1 LQQFEACEMSRYA
14 ENTQV
19 PVDRS
24 KAEIERLL
32 QRYNATE
39 IASGWRSDKAMI
51 QFRMNDRIVRFVLSL
66 PALTD
71 FTTTASG
78 RTRRAGTGAVTH
90 AWEQSC
96 RQRWRA
102 LALTIKAKLES
113 AESGIEEFETAFMG
127 QIVMP
132 NGRTI
137 AEQIL
142 PTIAEAY
149 ETKKMPVA
157 LLDY

>member
-1 LQQFEACEMSRYA
+1 MSRYA

-24 KAEIERLL
+24 KSEIERLI
-32 QRYNATE
+32 QRYGATE
-39 IASGWRSDKAMI
+39 MVSGWRVEKAMI
-51 QFRMNDRIVRFVLSL
+51 QFKMHDRHIRFVLPL
-66 PALTD
+66 PDRAKFTD
-71 FTTTASG
+71 SETG
-78 RTRRAGTGAVTH
+78 RTRSDNVVQQK
-90 AWEQSC
+90 WEQAC

-102 LALTIKAKLES
+102 LCLTIKAKLES

-132 NGRTI
+132 NGRTV

-142 PTIAEAY
+142 PTIADAY
-149 ETKKMPVA
+149 ASKKMPVA
-157 LLDY
+157 LLEY

>member
-1 LQQFEACEMSRYA
+1 
-14 ENTQV
+14 
-19 PVDRS
+19 
-24 KAEIERLL
+24 
-32 QRYNATE
+32 
-39 IASGWRSDKAMI
+39 
-51 QFRMNDRIVRFVLSL
+51 
-66 PALTD
+66 
-71 FTTTASG
+71 
-78 RTRRAGTGAVTH
+78 
-90 AWEQSC
+90 
-96 RQRWRA
+96 

-142 PTIAEAY
+142 PAIDDAY
-149 ETKKMPVA
+149 KTKQMPVA

>member
-1 LQQFEACEMSRYA
+1 MRYA
-14 ENTQV
+14 EQTQV

-24 KAEIERLL
+24 KSEIERLL
-32 QRYNATE
+32 QRYGAAE
-39 IASGWRSDKAMI
+39 IATGWRSDKAMV
-51 QFRMNDRIVRFVLSL
+51 QFRMRERVIRFILPLPDRQDFSKTPTGRVIRN
-66 PALTD
+66 PASV
-71 FTTTASG
+71 FG
-78 RTRRAGTGAVTH
+78 K
-90 AWEQSC
+90 WEQGC

-102 LALTIKAKLES
+102 LVLTIKAKLES
-113 AESGIEEFETAFMG
+113 AESGIEEFDTAFMG

-142 PTIAEAY
+142 PSIEEAY
-149 ETKKMPVA
+149 ATRKMPLA